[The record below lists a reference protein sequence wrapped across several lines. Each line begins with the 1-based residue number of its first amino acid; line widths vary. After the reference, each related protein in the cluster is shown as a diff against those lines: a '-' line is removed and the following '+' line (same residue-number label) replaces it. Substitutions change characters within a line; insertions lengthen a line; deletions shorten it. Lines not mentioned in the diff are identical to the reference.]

1 VSFNAQLNPLKMF
14 LEKIQQTIG
23 HKNVLKQ
30 QAQKWY
36 YFTMQ
41 YSNGAGT
48 E

>member
-1 VSFNAQLNPLKMF
+1 MF
-14 LEKIQQTIG
+14 LGKIQQIIK

-30 QAQKWY
+30 QAQTY